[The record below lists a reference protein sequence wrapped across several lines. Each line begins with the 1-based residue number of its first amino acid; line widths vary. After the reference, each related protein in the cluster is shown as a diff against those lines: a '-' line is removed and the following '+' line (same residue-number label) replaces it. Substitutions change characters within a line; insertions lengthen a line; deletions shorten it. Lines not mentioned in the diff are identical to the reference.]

1 MSRNLKISAI
11 LLGAFIALAAVLL
24 LSPAGDDDVPE
35 VDTADAEVV
44 RDSSHR
50 LGEVAADGKVTF
62 VEFLDFECEGC
73 RAAFPAIEQ
82 LREEYAG
89 RVTFVARYFPLS
101 GHFNGERAAR
111 AVEAAAQQ
119 DKFEEMYKLMFT
131 TQDQWGEQQVA
142 ADDTFRG
149 FAEQLELDMT
159 KWESDYQS
167 PETLDRIRVDQAD
180 GRALGVTSTPSFF
193 LNGKR
198 LEPESFED
206 LTGAIDA
213 ALRE

>member
-1 MSRNLKISAI
+1 MSKNLKISAI
-11 LLGAFIALAAVLL
+11 LLGAFAALAAVLL

-35 VDTADAEVV
+35 VETADAEVV

-50 LGEVAADGKVTF
+50 LGEVAPDGKVTF

-73 RAAFPAIEQ
+73 GAAFPAIEQ

-89 RVTFVARYFPLS
+89 RVTFVVRYFPLS

-111 AVEAAAQQ
+111 SVEAAAQQ
-119 DKFEEMYKLMFT
+119 GKFEEMYKLMFT
-131 TQDQWGEQQVA
+131 TQSDWGEQRVP

-149 FAEQLELDMT
+149 FAEQLELDMA
-159 KWESDYQS
+159 KWDSDYQS
-167 PETLDRIRVDQAD
+167 PKTLDRIRVDQAD

-193 LNGKR
+193 LNGER
-198 LEPESFED
+198 IEPESFAE